1 MDSIKLETGKKNEI
15 SDVNLGTR
23 ISWITIVINTA
34 LCFFKILAGIVGK
47 SSAMLADGVHTLS
60 DVMATFVV
68 IIGLKISSREAD
80 EKHPYG
86 HEKFEPVCAKII
98 SVVLLLTGFFIGFE
112 GIKSLISGKISEPGL
127 IALIAAAVSIF
138 VKEGMYWYTIKVAKR
153 IRSIS
158 MEADAWHHRSDAF
171 SSIGTFAGIFGAR
184 MGLKVLDPIAGIV
197 VSFFIIKVGI
207 DFYLRA
213 MKELVDEST
222 DNETIEKIKNTAL
235 STSGV
240 IDVCS
245 LKTRIFGNKLYV
257 DIEIIVDGDIAVKDG
272 HDIAELVHDNIENGI
287 ENVKHC
293 MVHVEPYRG

>member
-1 MDSIKLETGKKNEI
+1 MDSVKLTVERSNAK
-15 SDVNLGTR
+15 LGTK
-23 ISWITIVINTA
+23 ISLITIVINTA
-34 LCFFKILAGIVGK
+34 LCVFKILAGVVGK

-68 IIGLKISSREAD
+68 IIGLKLSSREAD

-86 HEKFEPVCAKII
+86 HEKFEPLCAKII
-98 SVVLLLTGFFIGFE
+98 SVVLLATGIFIGFT
-112 GIKSLISGKISEPGL
+112 GVKSLISGKISEPGL
-127 IALIAAAVSIF
+127 IALIAAGVSIV
-138 VKEGMYWYTIKVAKR
+138 VKEGMYWYTIGVAKK
-153 IRSIS
+153 IKSIS

-184 MGLKVLDPIAGIV
+184 MGIKVLDPIAGVV

-207 DFYLRA
+207 DFYIRA

-222 DNETIEKIKNTAL
+222 DKETIQKIKSTAL

-240 IDVCS
+240 INVNN

-257 DIEIIVDGDIAVKDG
+257 DIEIAVDGDLSVKDG
-272 HDIAELVHDNIENGI
+272 HNIAESVHDNIENGI

-293 MVHVEPYRG
+293 MVHVEPSRG